1 MKEQNVTGMLID
13 VKNNKAGLVTI
24 PDELEDYYRILGCQY
39 IDIYQRK
46 IGDRWYTVV
55 CDDEGALKS
64 DAIVSAIDVHG
75 ALAFYGNL
83 FIVSGR
89 HDDAELHSL
98 TDSEIHNL
106 IPNISSKVKNENGEI
121 IDKVMLFNVNYR

>member
-13 VKNNKAGLVTI
+13 VKNNKAGLVTK
-24 PDELEDYYRILGCQY
+24 PDELKDYYRILGCQY

-106 IPNISSKVKNENGEI
+106 IPNISSKVKNEKGEI
-121 IDKVMLFNVNYR
+121 IDMVMLFNVNFR